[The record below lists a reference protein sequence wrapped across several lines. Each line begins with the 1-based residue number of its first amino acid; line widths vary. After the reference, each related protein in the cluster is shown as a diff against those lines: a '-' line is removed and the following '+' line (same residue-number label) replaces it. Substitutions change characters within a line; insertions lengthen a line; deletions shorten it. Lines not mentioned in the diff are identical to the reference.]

1 MIPCEDGSCYDD
13 AAAVV
18 QSSELNSLDMT
29 KTQFNTGNSEFEFKE
44 IDGIKLYVNLQSSNI
59 QETPVINSFDITIDD
74 TPYGSC
80 QEILMNSPSFAGN
93 DIIAQLAEIDE
104 SGTQDKLVNYEAEC
118 DMSTDDGGWT
128 KFYWAE
134 ENTEYNSNT
143 DKQNRLMS
151 DCNSGSCFTAENF
164 EVPNTI
170 DLNDFPDH
178 MNINSESDLRPQI
191 LIKSIEDGNTQEWAA
206 FEFTDFET
214 NGDNNYTTFL
224 ESYFNGSLEGDDSV
238 PDSVPSLTTTNNKD
252 LLNLYDGT
260 LYDGTNNCLYAF
272 STSQGYNSDNCITYV
287 SSSDYDTFIG
297 ELSSFT
303 HMYIERNSEE
313 GVVTDITCLG
323 NEEAE
328 RCEVYYRVGSSGD
341 YPDDLGTAIFDG
353 F

>member
-170 DLNDFPDH
+170 DLNDFQDH

-206 FEFTDFET
+206 FEFTDFKT
-214 NGDNNYTTFL
+214 NGDNDYTKFL
-224 ESYFNGSLEGDDSV
+224 ESYFNGSLEGDAIVS
-238 PDSVPSLTTTNNKD
+238 SLSTINNND
-252 LLNLYDGT
+252 LLNLDY
-260 LYDGTNNCLYAF
+260 GTNDCLYAF
-272 STSQGYNSDNCITYV
+272 STSQGYNSDNCITDV
-287 SSSDYDTFIG
+287 SSSNDNTLLMNLG
-297 ELSSFT
+297 ASSSFT

-341 YPDDLGTAIFDG
+341 YPDDLGIAIFDG

>member
-1 MIPCEDGSCYDD
+1 
-13 AAAVV
+13 
-18 QSSELNSLDMT
+18 
-29 KTQFNTGNSEFEFKE
+29 
-44 IDGIKLYVNLQSSNI
+44 
-59 QETPVINSFDITIDD
+59 
-74 TPYGSC
+74 
-80 QEILMNSPSFAGN
+80 
-93 DIIAQLAEIDE
+93 
-104 SGTQDKLVNYEAEC
+104 
-118 DMSTDDGGWT
+118 MSTDDGGWT

-214 NGDNNYTTFL
+214 NGDNDYTKFL
-224 ESYFNGSLEGDDSV
+224 ESYFNGSLEGDAIVS
-238 PDSVPSLTTTNNKD
+238 SLPTTNNKD
-252 LLNLYDGT
+252 LLNLYKYG
-260 LYDGTNNCLYAF
+260 GTNDCLYAF
-272 STSQGYNSDNCITYV
+272 STSQGYNSDNCIKHFIISNDT
-287 SSSDYDTFIG
+287 TFIG

-303 HMYIERNSEE
+303 HMDIERNSGE
-313 GVVTDITCLG
+313 GEVESITCLG

-341 YPDDLGTAIFDG
+341 YPADLGTAIVDG